1 MDRTKAKQLA
11 GGITGVVI
19 LTIIVLYSVGA
30 ISEQACIIMFF
41 SIIAAYLGVDYLINR
56 NMGLDYKEQNER
68 HLHVQF
74 KKKKVHRTRE
84 GNLFELAALLILAFS
99 LFLGFTNHSFEAG
112 AKWREAY
119 VLFFLATV
127 AGLILAY
134 HPLLLSSSGSAGRI
148 TNDEQFK
155 LLIRK
160 QRLLAIA
167 SALMALA
174 CTANLAD
181 KRLETLIFIILFAV
195 TFGIIFVFSL
205 LHNKNK

>member
-19 LTIIVLYSVGA
+19 LTIIALYSVGA

-41 SIIAAYLGVDYLINR
+41 SIIAVYLGADYLINR

-74 KKKKVHRTRE
+74 KKKKVQRTRE
-84 GNLFELAALLILAFS
+84 GTIFEVVTALILIGS
-99 LFLGFTNHSFEAG
+99 LVIGVATHTMELRDSIWNGYAVCFIG
-112 AKWREAY
+112 AI
-119 VLFFLATV
+119 

-134 HPLLLSSSGSAGRI
+134 HPLFIWSPTSCHV
-148 TNDEQFK
+148 TNVEQFK

-160 QRLLAIA
+160 HRVYAIE
-167 SALMALA
+167 SALMV
-174 CTANLAD
+174 
-181 KRLETLIFIILFAV
+181 LILSISPIRSHLLFAV
-195 TFGIIFVFSL
+195 LICLFIAWLGTDFLFSFL
-205 LHNKNK
+205 LNKNK

>member
-11 GGITGVVI
+11 GGLTGVVI
-19 LTIIVLYSVGA
+19 LTIIALYSVGA

-41 SIIAAYLGVDYLINR
+41 SIIAVFVGVDYLINR

-74 KKKKVHRTRE
+74 KKKKVQHTRE

-99 LFLGFTNHSFEAG
+99 IFLGLTNHSFEAG

-127 AGLILAY
+127 VGLILAY
-134 HPLLLSSSGSAGRI
+134 HPLLFSSSGSAGRI

-174 CTANLAD
+174 CTANLTD